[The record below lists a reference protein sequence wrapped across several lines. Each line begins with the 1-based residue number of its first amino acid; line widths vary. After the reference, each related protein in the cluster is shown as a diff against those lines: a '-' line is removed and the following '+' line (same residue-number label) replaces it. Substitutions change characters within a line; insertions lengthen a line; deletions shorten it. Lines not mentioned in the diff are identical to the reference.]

1 MDGWMDRWTDFPNL
15 SELHPGKV
23 VQHLGSQ
30 RGLHGMWESPGPK
43 SKNHGKTKGFSTLCA
58 PRVICFELSVSC
70 QYMYIIMYIYIF
82 IFLHMNYLKKTKCTY
97 INESSVA
104 QDFLKLWRWEL
115 PKGDI
120 EGVPWRAANRE
131 RGSNWDDYP
140 SKMKHCNLKKTASAI
155 DIFVCLKLGDTLFT
169 WPFNGANGDKKN
181 IERTVFVTMWGPQDS

>member
-1 MDGWMDRWTDFPNL
+1 MDRFSKFIRATP
-15 SELHPGKV
+15 
-23 VQHLGSQ
+23 
-30 RGLHGMWESPGPK
+30 RK
-43 SKNHGKTKGFSTLCA
+43 SSAA
-58 PRVICFELSVSC
+58 PRQSARTAWHVGISWSQKQKPWENQRIFNTMCPQGDLFRTVSFLSV
-70 QYMYIIMYIYIF
+70 YVYNYVYIYIF

-169 WPFNGANGDKKN
+169 WPFNGANGD
-181 IERTVFVTMWGPQDS
+181 